1 VKMPRTTTLLIAVTA
16 AILLALVVLVSH
28 QGPGMDAY
36 SQGIA
41 DLLNQIPGV
50 HAYVPGHPCNTSEQ
64 PSLRKEL
71 QP

>member
-1 VKMPRTTTLLIAVTA
+1 MPRTTTLLIAVTA
-16 AILLALVVLVSH
+16 AILLALVVVSH